1 MATAPPEEV
10 DWGGSSSLQRSCS
23 AVLRSMGALGLMREA
38 IALHIESLRNHGEVV
53 PKPQASAR

>member
-1 MATAPPEEV
+1 
-10 DWGGSSSLQRSCS
+10 
-23 AVLRSMGALGLMREA
+23 VLRSMGALGLMREA